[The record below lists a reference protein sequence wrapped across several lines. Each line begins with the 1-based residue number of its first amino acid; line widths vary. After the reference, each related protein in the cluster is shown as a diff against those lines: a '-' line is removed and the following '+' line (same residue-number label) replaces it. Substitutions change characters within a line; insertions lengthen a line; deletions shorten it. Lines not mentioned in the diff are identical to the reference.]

1 MTLNSSRLPGARG
14 GVLNKVLYGEA
25 PPPPFT
31 LLYTTFYR
39 KDTPFLYVL
48 LATLALEMH
57 ITPFTYL
64 GCNFA
69 SLLTTVN
76 ALSSKYE

>member
-1 MTLNSSRLPGARG
+1 MPGG
-14 GVLNKVLYGEA
+14 GYSTKFYKGEA
-25 PPPPFT
+25 LPPPFT
-31 LLYTTFYR
+31 LLYTIFDR

-64 GCNFA
+64 GCNLA
-69 SLLTTVN
+69 SLLTAVN
-76 ALSSKYE
+76 ALS